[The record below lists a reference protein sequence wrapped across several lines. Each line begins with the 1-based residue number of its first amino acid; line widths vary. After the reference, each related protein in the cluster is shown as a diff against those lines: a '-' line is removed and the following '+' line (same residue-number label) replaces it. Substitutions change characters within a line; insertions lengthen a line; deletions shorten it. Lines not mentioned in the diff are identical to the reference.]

1 MGKSRGTKLTFI
13 VVQKRI
19 HTRIFATNNKNMVVN
34 PPPGTVVDNGCVSE
48 SSYDFYLVSQNVTQ
62 GTATPTH
69 YRVIHDEVNLTSGQ
83 MQVLTFKL
91 CHLYY
96 NWAGTIRVPA
106 ACHYAHKIAFLIGQS
121 VHAAP
126 SKKLENLLHFL

>member
-1 MGKSRGTKLTFI
+1 MLRKNPAAKLACVI
-13 VVQKRI
+13 VQKRI
-19 HTRIFATNNKNMVVN
+19 HTRIFASERNGIVN
-34 PPPGTVVDNGCVSE
+34 PPPGSVIDTGCVSND
-48 SSYDFYLVSQNVTQ
+48 SYDFYLVSQNVNQ

-69 YRVIHDEVNLTSGQ
+69 YRIVYDEINFTSGQ
-83 MQVLTFKL
+83 MQLLTFKL

-121 VHAAP
+121 VHAEP
-126 SKKLENLLHFL
+126 SKDLENLLHFL